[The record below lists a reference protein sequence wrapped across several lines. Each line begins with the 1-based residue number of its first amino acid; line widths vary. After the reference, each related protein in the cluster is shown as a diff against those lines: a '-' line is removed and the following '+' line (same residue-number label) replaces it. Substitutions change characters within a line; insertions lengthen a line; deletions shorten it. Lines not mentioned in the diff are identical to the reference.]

1 VLLFMSPW
9 LLGFAMF
16 FAYPMAAS
24 LWFSFTHY
32 DLLGRPSFI
41 GLANYRY
48 MLTRDQNFWLAVRNT
63 VWVIL
68 VAVPARVVF
77 AIGAALLLTKA
88 KRGAGLFRTVF
99 YLPAL
104 TPPVAATLGFVFL
117 LNPTSGP
124 VDRILH
130 LLHLPEPLWFSDPRF
145 AKPALVLLAVWGIG
159 DIMIIFLAS
168 LLDVPVQLYEA
179 ADIEGANAWQ
189 KLRRVT
195 LPMISPVI
203 LFALIIGT
211 IDGLQYFTQGY
222 VAAVAASGSYQVGQS
237 VSLGYPQGSTLFF
250 SVWLYQNGFEYFR
263 MGYASALAWV
273 LFLVTLGFT
282 LLLLRTSSRWVHYQG
297 GVR

>member
-1 VLLFMSPW
+1 VLAFMSPW
-9 LLGFAMF
+9 LLGFTMF

-32 DLLGRPSFI
+32 DLLGQPKFI

-48 MLTRDQNFWLAVRNT
+48 MFTKDQNFWLAVRNT

-77 AIGAALLLTKA
+77 AIAAAMLLTRA
-88 KRGAGLFRTVF
+88 KRAAGLFRTIF
-99 YLPAL
+99 YLPVLA
-104 TPPVAATLGFVFL
+104 PPVAATLGFVFL
-117 LNPTSGP
+117 FNPSTGP
-124 VDRILH
+124 VNHILR
-130 LLHLPEPLWFSDPRF
+130 LLHLPQPLWFADPRF
-145 AKPALVLLAVWGIG
+145 AKPALALLALWGIG

-189 KLRRVT
+189 KVRNVT

-203 LFALIIGT
+203 LFALIIGV

-222 VAAVAASGSYQVGQS
+222 VASVAASGSFQVGQGIT
-237 VSLGYPQGSTLFF
+237 LGYPQGSTLFF

-263 MGYASALAWV
+263 MGYASALAWM
-273 LFLVTLGFT
+273 LFLVTLLFT
-282 LLLLRTSSRWVHYQG
+282 LLLLRTSRRWVHYQG

>member
-1 VLLFMSPW
+1 MAPW
-9 LLGFAMF
+9 LLGFSLF

-32 DLLGRPSFI
+32 DLLGRPRFL

-48 MLTRDQNFWLAVRNT
+48 MLTQDQNFWLAVRNT

-77 AIGAALLLTKA
+77 AIGVALLLTKA
-88 KRGAGLFRTVF
+88 RRAVGVWRTVC

-104 TPPVAATLGFVFL
+104 APPVAATLGFVFL
-117 LNPTSGP
+117 LNPGSGP

-130 LLHLPEPLWFSDPRF
+130 LLHLPEPLWFADPRF
-145 AKPALVLLAVWGIG
+145 AKPALVLLALWGVG

-168 LLDVPVQLYEA
+168 LLDVPAQLYEA
-179 ADIEGANAWQ
+179 ADIEGASAWQ
-189 KLRRVT
+189 KIRRVT

-203 LFALIIGT
+203 LFALITGV

-237 VSLGYPQGSTLFF
+237 VSLGYPQGSTLFY

-282 LLLLRTSSRWVHYQG
+282 LLLLRTSRRWVHYQG
-297 GVR
+297 GAR

>member
-1 VLLFMSPW
+1 VLAFMAPW
-9 LLGFAMF
+9 LLGFSLF

-32 DLLGRPSFI
+32 DLLGRPRFL

-48 MLTRDQNFWLAVRNT
+48 MLTQDQNFWLAVRNT

-77 AIGAALLLTKA
+77 AIGVALLLTKA
-88 KRGAGLFRTVF
+88 RRAAGVWRTVY

-104 TPPVAATLGFVFL
+104 APPVAATLGFVFL
-117 LNPTSGP
+117 LNPGSGP

-130 LLHLPEPLWFSDPRF
+130 LLHLPEPLWFADPRF
-145 AKPALVLLAVWGIG
+145 AKPALVLLALWGVG

-168 LLDVPVQLYEA
+168 LLDVPAQLYEA
-179 ADIEGANAWQ
+179 ADIEGASAWQ
-189 KLRRVT
+189 KIRRVT

-203 LFALIIGT
+203 LFALITGV

-237 VSLGYPQGSTLFF
+237 VSLGYPQGSTLFY

-282 LLLLRTSSRWVHYQG
+282 LLLLRTSRRWVHYQG
-297 GVR
+297 GAR

>member
-1 VLLFMSPW
+1 MSPW
-9 LLGFAMF
+9 LLGFSMF
-16 FAYPMAAS
+16 FVYPMAAS

-32 DLLGRPSFI
+32 DLLGQPRFI

-48 MLTRDQNFWLAVRNT
+48 MFTKDQNFWLAVRNT

-77 AIGAALLLTKA
+77 AVGAAMLLTKA
-88 KRGAGLFRTVF
+88 RRAAGLFRTIF
-99 YLPAL
+99 YLPVLA
-104 TPPVAATLGFVFL
+104 PPVAATLGFVFL
-117 LNPTSGP
+117 FNPTTGP
-124 VDRILH
+124 VNHILH
-130 LLHLPEPLWFSDPRF
+130 LLHLPQPLWFSDPRF
-145 AKPALVLLAVWGIG
+145 AKPALVLLALWGIG

-189 KLRRVT
+189 KARKVT

-203 LFALIIGT
+203 LFALIIGI

-222 VAAVAASGSYQVGQS
+222 VASVAASGSFQVGQS
-237 VSLGYPQGSTLFF
+237 ITLGYPQGSTLFF

-263 MGYASALAWV
+263 MGYASALAWT
-273 LFLVTLGFT
+273 LFLVTLIFT
-282 LLLLRTSSRWVHYQG
+282 LLLLRISRRWVHYQG

>member
-9 LLGFAMF
+9 LLGFSMF
-16 FAYPMAAS
+16 FVYPMAAS

-32 DLLGRPSFI
+32 DLLGQPRFI

-48 MLTRDQNFWLAVRNT
+48 MFTKDQNFWLAVRNT

-77 AIGAALLLTKA
+77 AVGAAMLLTKA
-88 KRGAGLFRTVF
+88 RRAAGLFRTIF
-99 YLPAL
+99 YLPVLA
-104 TPPVAATLGFVFL
+104 PPVAATLGFVFL
-117 LNPTSGP
+117 FNPTTGP
-124 VDRILH
+124 VNHILH
-130 LLHLPEPLWFSDPRF
+130 LLHLPQPLWFSDPRF
-145 AKPALVLLAVWGIG
+145 AKPALVLLALWGIG

-189 KLRRVT
+189 KARKVT

-203 LFALIIGT
+203 LFALIIGI

-222 VAAVAASGSYQVGQS
+222 VASVAASGSFQVGQS
-237 VSLGYPQGSTLFF
+237 ITLGYPQGSTLFF

-263 MGYASALAWV
+263 MGYASALAWM
-273 LFLVTLGFT
+273 LFLVTLIFT
-282 LLLLRTSSRWVHYQG
+282 LLLLRISRRWVHYQG